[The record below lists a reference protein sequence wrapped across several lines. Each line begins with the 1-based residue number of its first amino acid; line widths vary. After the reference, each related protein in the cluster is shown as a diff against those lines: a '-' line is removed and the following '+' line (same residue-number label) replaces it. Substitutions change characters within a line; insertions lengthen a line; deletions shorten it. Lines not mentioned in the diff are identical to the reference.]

1 MVARFRRDARL
12 EKPRA
17 LLPGLL
23 NNPTGIWVD
32 AASGDGVFA
41 ETLIE
46 QSPSTITVIGLDLR
60 LSAAQRFR
68 NAVCR
73 VVNNGVALQ
82 ADLSSPL
89 PVRSVDGIL
98 VANGLHFFQEKQQAE
113 ILRNFARALKDG
125 GSLIIVE
132 YNTAR
137 PTAAVPFP
145 IPIQSM
151 DRLLITS
158 GFEHVQNTSRV
169 RSSYLGEMY
178 AVLTNKRSPERSSRA

>member
-1 MVARFRRDARL
+1 MITRFRRDARL

-23 NNPTGIWVD
+23 DKPNGIWVD

-46 QSPSTITVIGLDLR
+46 QSPSTLLVIGLDLR
-60 LSAAQRFR
+60 LSAAERFR

-73 VVNNGVALQ
+73 VVNKGIALQ
-82 ADLSSPL
+82 ADISSPL

-113 ILRNFARALKDG
+113 ILENFAQALKDG

-145 IPIQSM
+145 IPLQSM
-151 DRLLITS
+151 DRLLTTS
-158 GFEHVQNTSRV
+158 GFEQAKNTSRV
-169 RSSYLGEMY
+169 KSSYLGEMY
-178 AVLTNKRSPERSSRA
+178 AVLTNKRAREVS